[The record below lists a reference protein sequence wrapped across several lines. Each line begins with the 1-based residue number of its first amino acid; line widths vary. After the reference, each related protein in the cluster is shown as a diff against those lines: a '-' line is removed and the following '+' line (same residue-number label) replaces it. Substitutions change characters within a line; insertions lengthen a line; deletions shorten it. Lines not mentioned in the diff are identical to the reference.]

1 MALLDELLKRN
12 VITGLAIGIGVT
24 VLGPILLPPLVR
36 VAKPAAKAA
45 IKSGLVLLEKGRETL
60 AELGEMTEDIVA
72 EAKAELA
79 QEAEAVAGTPSTATE
94 APPSP
99 TQGIA

>member
-36 VAKPAAKAA
+36 ATKPAAKAA

-60 AELGEMTEDIVA
+60 AELAEMTEDIVA

-79 QEAEAVAGTPSTATE
+79 QEAEAVTGTPPTAAE
-94 APPSP
+94 AAPGP
-99 TQGIA
+99 TQGVA

>member
-36 VAKPAAKAA
+36 AAKPAAKAA

-79 QEAEAVAGTPSTATE
+79 QEAEAVAGTPQAATE
-94 APPSP
+94 AAPGP
-99 TQGIA
+99 TQGVA

>member
-36 VAKPAAKAA
+36 AVKPAAKAA
-45 IKSGLVLLEKGRETL
+45 IKSGLVLLDKGRETL

-79 QEAEAVAGTPSTATE
+79 QEAEAVAGTASTAAE
-94 APPSP
+94 AASGP
-99 TQGIA
+99 TQGVA